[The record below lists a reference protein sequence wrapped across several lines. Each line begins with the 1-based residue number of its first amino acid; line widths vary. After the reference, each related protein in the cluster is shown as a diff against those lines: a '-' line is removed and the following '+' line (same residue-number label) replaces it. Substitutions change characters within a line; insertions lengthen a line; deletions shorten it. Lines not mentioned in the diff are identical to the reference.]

1 MSEIMVEVS
10 NVSVKFHL
18 SRVRIDSIKEY
29 IIKKIKNQI
38 EYDEFMALQDVS
50 LTVEKGE
57 SVALI
62 GLNGLWEKYTF
73 KNSCW
78 CFKAV

>member
-18 SRVRIDSIKEY
+18 SRERIDSIKEY

-38 EYDEFMALQDVS
+38 EYDE
-50 LTVEKGE
+50 
-57 SVALI
+57 
-62 GLNGLWEKYTF
+62 
-73 KNSCW
+73 
-78 CFKAV
+78 

>member
-18 SRVRIDSIKEY
+18 SRERIDSIKEY
-29 IIKKIKNQI
+29 IIKKLKTRLSMMSLWR
-38 EYDEFMALQDVS
+38 FRMSALLWKRRVCCADRF
-50 LTVEKGE
+50 KW
-57 SVALI
+57 
-62 GLNGLWEKYTF
+62 LWEKYTF